1 MIFNKT
7 ISFINYNFVLLN
19 NKNYFIKKRTK
30 MLKNLGI
37 STKLYLSF
45 SFIIIIMLLVAFFSI
60 AKVNFLDNALK
71 ITTDRNALISR
82 QAINYR
88 GSVHDRSILVRDVLL
103 INNDRA
109 DLEQTLAK
117 IRKLEEDYDRA
128 DKVLID
134 ILNRVGDANEKA
146 MYEDIS
152 KTNAITKKLYEEI
165 INQVITKG
173 NKTAAT
179 ELLLDEA
186 RAKFILWLAQI
197 NKLIDYEEISNQKL
211 TNESLKE
218 TGSFEVTML
227 SIVGVALVFALLITY
242 FIVSYIKK
250 SVGGEPNE
258 VNRIITEVAN
268 GNLTQKINTDY
279 NKSILYVVGKMQEQ
293 LRNIVEQML
302 YTSKNLNEKVDLA
315 VEHFVET
322 EKSVIIQGQ
331 TSRESAQKIKEV
343 SQKTQNVSQ
352 IALETE
358 QNSKDTTEICKNN
371 KKSAEDTASQMEF
384 IADNS
389 SKISQQINL
398 LDEHAKNIGTSTELI
413 SEITEQTNL
422 LALNAAIE
430 AARAGEVGRG
440 FAVVADEIRKLAEKT
455 GSATEQIAMINKK
468 IQEETL
474 ATVGAIEE
482 SIPLISQGKALSE
495 DVRDSVEIIF
505 NQANDSL
512 IKAQEVNKE
521 VAEQVN
527 LMNEIEEKINFVAS
541 ISEQTQ
547 KAVGENRDSMMELK
561 KLSDNLQRKIEIFKL

>member
-1 MIFNKT
+1 
-7 ISFINYNFVLLN
+7 
-19 NKNYFIKKRTK
+19 

-37 STKLYLSF
+37 SAKLYLSF

-60 AKVNFLDNALK
+60 AKVNFLDNALR

-117 IRKLEEDYDRA
+117 IRKLEGDYDRA

-165 INQVITKG
+165 INQVITKD

-197 NKLIDYEEISNQKL
+197 NKLIDYEETSNQKL

-218 TGSFEVTML
+218 TGSFGVIML
-227 SIVGVALVFALLITY
+227 SIVGVALMFALLIAY

-279 NKSILYVVGKMQEQ
+279 NKSILYAVGKMQEQ
-293 LRNIVEQML
+293 LRNIVEHML

-315 VEHFVET
+315 VERFVET

-358 QNSKDTTEICKNN
+358 QNSKDTTKICENN

-561 KLSDNLQRKIEIFKL
+561 KLSDNLQREIEIFKL

>member
-1 MIFNKT
+1 
-7 ISFINYNFVLLN
+7 
-19 NKNYFIKKRTK
+19 

-37 STKLYLSF
+37 SAKLYLSF

-60 AKVNFLDNALK
+60 AKVNFLDNALR

-88 GSVHDRSILVRDVLL
+88 GSAHDRSILVRDVLL

-109 DLEQTLAK
+109 DLEQTLVK

-152 KTNAITKKLYEEI
+152 KTNATTKKLYEEI

-173 NKTAAT
+173 NKTVAT

-197 NKLIDYEEISNQKL
+197 NKLIDYEETSSQKL

-218 TGSFEVTML
+218 TGSFGVTML
-227 SIVGVALVFALLITY
+227 SIVGVALVFALLIAY

-279 NKSILYVVGKMQEQ
+279 NKSILYAVGKMQEQ
-293 LRNIVEQML
+293 LRNIVEHML

-315 VEHFVET
+315 VERFVET

-358 QNSKDTTEICKNN
+358 QNSKDTTEICENN

-561 KLSDNLQRKIEIFKL
+561 KLSDNLQREIEIFKL

>member
-1 MIFNKT
+1 
-7 ISFINYNFVLLN
+7 
-19 NKNYFIKKRTK
+19 

-37 STKLYLSF
+37 SAKLYLSF
-45 SFIIIIMLLVAFFSI
+45 SFVIIIMLLVAFFSI
-60 AKVNFLDNALK
+60 AKVNFLDNALR

-152 KTNAITKKLYEEI
+152 KTNAITKKLCEEI
-165 INQVITKG
+165 INQVITKD

-197 NKLIDYEEISNQKL
+197 NKLIDYEETSNQKL

-218 TGSFEVTML
+218 TGFFGVTML
-227 SIVGVALVFALLITY
+227 SIVGVALVFALVIAY

-279 NKSILYVVGKMQEQ
+279 NKSILYAVGKMQEQ
-293 LRNIVEQML
+293 LRNIVEHML

-315 VEHFVET
+315 VERFVET

-358 QNSKDTTEICKNN
+358 QNSKDTTKICENN

-561 KLSDNLQRKIEIFKL
+561 KLSDNLQREIEIFKL

>member
-1 MIFNKT
+1 
-7 ISFINYNFVLLN
+7 
-19 NKNYFIKKRTK
+19 

-37 STKLYLSF
+37 SAKLYLSF
-45 SFIIIIMLLVAFFSI
+45 SFIIVIMLLVAFFSM
-60 AKVNFLDNALK
+60 AKVNFLDDALRM
-71 ITTDRNALISR
+71 TTDRNALISR

-109 DLEQTLAK
+109 DLEQTLAE

-146 MYEDIS
+146 MYEDIA

-197 NKLIDYEEISNQKL
+197 NKLIDYEEASSQKL
-211 TNESLKE
+211 TGESLKAI
-218 TGSFEVTML
+218 GSFGITML
-227 SIVGVALVFALLITY
+227 SVVGAALVFALLIAY

-258 VNRIITEVAN
+258 VNRVIKEVAN
-268 GNLTQKINTDY
+268 GNLTQKIDTNY
-279 NKSILYVVGKMQEQ
+279 NESILYAVGKMQEQ

-302 YTSKNLNEKVDLA
+302 HTSKNLNEKVDLA
-315 VEHFVET
+315 VERFVET
-322 EKSVIIQGQ
+322 EKSVIIQGK

-358 QNSKDTTEICKNN
+358 QNSKDTTEICENN

-495 DVRDSVEIIF
+495 GVRDSVEIIF

-547 KAVGENRDSMMELK
+547 KAVGENRNSMMELK
-561 KLSDNLQRKIEIFKL
+561 DLSDNLQREIQIFKL

>member
-1 MIFNKT
+1 
-7 ISFINYNFVLLN
+7 
-19 NKNYFIKKRTK
+19 

-37 STKLYLSF
+37 SAKLYLSF
-45 SFIIIIMLLVAFFSI
+45 SFIIVIMLLVAFFSM
-60 AKVNFLDNALK
+60 AKVNFLDDALRM
-71 ITTDRNALISR
+71 TTDRNALISR

-109 DLEQTLAK
+109 DLEQTLAE

-146 MYEDIS
+146 MYEDIA

-197 NKLIDYEEISNQKL
+197 NKLIDYEEASSQKL
-211 TNESLKE
+211 TGESLKA
-218 TGSFEVTML
+218 TGSFGITML
-227 SIVGVALVFALLITY
+227 SVVGAALVFALLIAY

-258 VNRIITEVAN
+258 VNRVIKEVAN
-268 GNLTQKINTDY
+268 GNLTQKIETNY
-279 NKSILYVVGKMQEQ
+279 NESILYAVGKMQEQ

-302 YTSKNLNEKVDLA
+302 HTSKNLNEKVDLA
-315 VEHFVET
+315 VERFVET
-322 EKSVIIQGQ
+322 EKSVIIQGK
-331 TSRESAQKIKEV
+331 TSRESAQKIKEI

-358 QNSKDTTEICKNN
+358 QNSKDTTEICENN

-495 DVRDSVEIIF
+495 GVRDSVEIIF

-547 KAVGENRDSMMELK
+547 KAVGENRNSMMELK
-561 KLSDNLQRKIEIFKL
+561 DLSDNLQREIQIFKL

>member
-1 MIFNKT
+1 
-7 ISFINYNFVLLN
+7 
-19 NKNYFIKKRTK
+19 
-30 MLKNLGI
+30 MLKNLGL
-37 STKLYLSF
+37 SAKLYLSF
-45 SFIIIIMLLVAFFSI
+45 SFIIVIMLLVAFFSM
-60 AKVNFLDNALK
+60 AKVNFLDDALRM
-71 ITTDRNALISR
+71 TTDRNALISR

-109 DLEQTLAK
+109 DLEQTLAE

-146 MYEDIS
+146 MYEDIA

-173 NKTAAT
+173 NKTVAT

-197 NKLIDYEEISNQKL
+197 NKLIDYEEASSQKL
-211 TNESLKE
+211 TGESLKA
-218 TGSFEVTML
+218 TGSFGITML
-227 SIVGVALVFALLITY
+227 SVVGAALVFALLIAY

-258 VNRIITEVAN
+258 VNRVIKEVAN
-268 GNLTQKINTDY
+268 GNLTQKIDTNY
-279 NKSILYVVGKMQEQ
+279 NESILYAVGKMQEQ

-302 YTSKNLNEKVDLA
+302 HTSKNLNEKVDLA
-315 VEHFVET
+315 VERFVET
-322 EKSVIIQGQ
+322 EKSVIIQGK

-358 QNSKDTTEICKNN
+358 QNSKDTTEICENN

-495 DVRDSVEIIF
+495 GVRDSVEAIF

-521 VAEQVN
+521 VAEQVS

-547 KAVGENRDSMMELK
+547 KAVGENRNSMMELK
-561 KLSDNLQRKIEIFKL
+561 NLSDNFQKEIQIFKL

>member
-1 MIFNKT
+1 
-7 ISFINYNFVLLN
+7 
-19 NKNYFIKKRTK
+19 

-37 STKLYLSF
+37 SAKLYLSF
-45 SFIIIIMLLVAFFSI
+45 SFIIVIMLLVAFFSM
-60 AKVNFLDNALK
+60 AKVNFLDDALRM
-71 ITTDRNALISR
+71 TTDRNALISR

-109 DLEQTLAK
+109 DLEQTLAE

-146 MYEDIS
+146 MYEDIA

-179 ELLLDEA
+179 ELLLDET

-197 NKLIDYEEISNQKL
+197 NKLIDYEEASSQKL
-211 TNESLKE
+211 TGESLKA
-218 TGSFEVTML
+218 TGSFGITML
-227 SIVGVALVFALLITY
+227 SVVGAALVFALLIAY

-258 VNRIITEVAN
+258 VNRVIKEVAN
-268 GNLTQKINTDY
+268 GNLTQKIDTNY
-279 NKSILYVVGKMQEQ
+279 NESILYAVGKMQEQ

-302 YTSKNLNEKVDLA
+302 HTSKNLNEKVDLA
-315 VEHFVET
+315 VERFVET
-322 EKSVIIQGQ
+322 EKSVIIQGK

-358 QNSKDTTEICKNN
+358 QNSKDTTEICENN

-495 DVRDSVEIIF
+495 GVRDSVEIIF

-547 KAVGENRDSMMELK
+547 KAVGENRNSMMELK
-561 KLSDNLQRKIEIFKL
+561 DLSDNLQREIQIFKL

>member
-1 MIFNKT
+1 
-7 ISFINYNFVLLN
+7 
-19 NKNYFIKKRTK
+19 

-37 STKLYLSF
+37 SAKLYLSF
-45 SFIIIIMLLVAFFSI
+45 SFIIVIMLLVAFFSM
-60 AKVNFLDNALK
+60 AKVNFLDDALRM
-71 ITTDRNALISR
+71 TTDRNALISR

-88 GSVHDRSILVRDVLL
+88 GSLHDRSILVRDVLL

-109 DLEQTLAK
+109 DLEQTLAE

-146 MYEDIS
+146 MYEDIA

-197 NKLIDYEEISNQKL
+197 NKLIDYEEASSQKL
-211 TNESLKE
+211 TGESLKA
-218 TGSFEVTML
+218 TGSFGITML
-227 SIVGVALVFALLITY
+227 SVVGAALVFALLIAY

-258 VNRIITEVAN
+258 VNRVIKEVAN
-268 GNLTQKINTDY
+268 GNLTQKIDTNY
-279 NKSILYVVGKMQEQ
+279 NESILYAVGKMQEQ

-302 YTSKNLNEKVDLA
+302 HTSKNLNEKVDLA
-315 VEHFVET
+315 VERFVET
-322 EKSVIIQGQ
+322 EKSVIIQGK

-358 QNSKDTTEICKNN
+358 QNSKDTTEICENN

-495 DVRDSVEIIF
+495 GVRDSVEIIF

-547 KAVGENRDSMMELK
+547 KAVGENRNSMMELK
-561 KLSDNLQRKIEIFKL
+561 DLSDNLQREIQIFKL

>member
-1 MIFNKT
+1 A
-7 ISFINYNFVLLN
+7 
-19 NKNYFIKKRTK
+19 
-30 MLKNLGI
+30 
-37 STKLYLSF
+37 KLYLSF
-45 SFIIIIMLLVAFFSI
+45 SFIIVIMLLVAFFSM
-60 AKVNFLDNALK
+60 AKVNFLDDALRM
-71 ITTDRNALISR
+71 TTDRNALISR

-109 DLEQTLAK
+109 DLEQTLAE

-146 MYEDIS
+146 MYEDIA
-152 KTNAITKKLYEEI
+152 KTDAITKKLYEEI

-197 NKLIDYEEISNQKL
+197 NKLIDYEEASSQKL
-211 TNESLKE
+211 TGESLKA
-218 TGSFEVTML
+218 TGSFGITML
-227 SIVGVALVFALLITY
+227 SVVGAALVFALFIAY

-258 VNRIITEVAN
+258 VNRVIKEVAN
-268 GNLTQKINTDY
+268 GNLTQKIDTNY
-279 NKSILYVVGKMQEQ
+279 NESILYAVGKMQEQ

-302 YTSKNLNEKVDLA
+302 HTSKNLNEKVDLA
-315 VEHFVET
+315 VERFVET
-322 EKSVIIQGQ
+322 EKSVIIQGK

-358 QNSKDTTEICKNN
+358 QNSKDTTEICENN

-495 DVRDSVEIIF
+495 GVRDSVEIIF

-547 KAVGENRDSMMELK
+547 KAVGENRNSMMELK
-561 KLSDNLQRKIEIFKL
+561 DLSDNLQREIQIFKL

>member
-1 MIFNKT
+1 
-7 ISFINYNFVLLN
+7 
-19 NKNYFIKKRTK
+19 

-37 STKLYLSF
+37 SAKLYLSF
-45 SFIIIIMLLVAFFSI
+45 SFIIVIMLLVAFFSM
-60 AKVNFLDNALK
+60 AKVNFLDDALRM
-71 ITTDRNALISR
+71 TTDRNALISR

-109 DLEQTLAK
+109 DLEQTLAE

-146 MYEDIS
+146 MYEDIA

-165 INQVITKG
+165 INQVITKD

-197 NKLIDYEEISNQKL
+197 NKLIDYEEASSQKL
-211 TNESLKE
+211 TGESLKA
-218 TGSFEVTML
+218 TGSFGITML
-227 SIVGVALVFALLITY
+227 SVVGAALVFALLIAY

-258 VNRIITEVAN
+258 VNRVIKEVAN
-268 GNLTQKINTDY
+268 GNLTQKIDTNY
-279 NKSILYVVGKMQEQ
+279 NESILYAVGKMQEQ

-302 YTSKNLNEKVDLA
+302 HTSKNLNEKVDLA
-315 VEHFVET
+315 VERFVET
-322 EKSVIIQGQ
+322 EKSVIIQGK

-358 QNSKDTTEICKNN
+358 QNSKDTTEICENN

-495 DVRDSVEIIF
+495 GVRDSVEIIF

-547 KAVGENRDSMMELK
+547 KAVGENRNSMMELK
-561 KLSDNLQRKIEIFKL
+561 DLSDNLQREIQIFKL

>member
-1 MIFNKT
+1 
-7 ISFINYNFVLLN
+7 
-19 NKNYFIKKRTK
+19 

-37 STKLYLSF
+37 SAKLYLSF
-45 SFIIIIMLLVAFFSI
+45 SFIIVIMLLVAFFSM
-60 AKVNFLDNALK
+60 AKVNFLDDALRM
-71 ITTDRNALISR
+71 TTDRNALISR

-109 DLEQTLAK
+109 DLEQTLAE

-146 MYEDIS
+146 MYEDIA

-173 NKTAAT
+173 NKTVAT

-197 NKLIDYEEISNQKL
+197 NKLIDYEEALSQKL
-211 TNESLKE
+211 TGESLKA
-218 TGSFEVTML
+218 TGSFGITML
-227 SIVGVALVFALLITY
+227 SVVGAALVFALFIAY

-258 VNRIITEVAN
+258 VNRVIKEVAN
-268 GNLTQKINTDY
+268 GNLTQKIDTNY
-279 NKSILYVVGKMQEQ
+279 NESILYAVGKMQEQ

-302 YTSKNLNEKVDLA
+302 HTSKNLNEKVDLA
-315 VEHFVET
+315 VERFVET
-322 EKSVIIQGQ
+322 EKSVIIQGK
-331 TSRESAQKIKEV
+331 TSRESAQKIKEI

-358 QNSKDTTEICKNN
+358 QNSKDTTEICENN

-495 DVRDSVEIIF
+495 GVRDSVEIIF

-547 KAVGENRDSMMELK
+547 KAVGENRNSMMELK
-561 KLSDNLQRKIEIFKL
+561 NLSDNLQKEIQIFKL

>member
-1 MIFNKT
+1 
-7 ISFINYNFVLLN
+7 
-19 NKNYFIKKRTK
+19 

-37 STKLYLSF
+37 SAKLYLSF

-60 AKVNFLDNALK
+60 AKVNFLDNALR

-103 INNDRA
+103 INNDRT

-152 KTNAITKKLYEEI
+152 KTNATTKKLYEEI

-173 NKTAAT
+173 NKTVAT

-197 NKLIDYEEISNQKL
+197 NKLIDYEETSSQKL

-218 TGSFEVTML
+218 TGSFGVTML

-279 NKSILYVVGKMQEQ
+279 SKSILYVVGKMQEQ

-331 TSRESAQKIKEV
+331 TSRESAQKIKKI

-358 QNSKDTTEICKNN
+358 QNSKDTTKICENN

-495 DVRDSVEIIF
+495 GVRDSVEIIF

>member
-1 MIFNKT
+1 
-7 ISFINYNFVLLN
+7 
-19 NKNYFIKKRTK
+19 
-30 MLKNLGI
+30 
-37 STKLYLSF
+37 
-45 SFIIIIMLLVAFFSI
+45 
-60 AKVNFLDNALK
+60 
-71 ITTDRNALISR
+71 
-82 QAINYR
+82 
-88 GSVHDRSILVRDVLL
+88 
-103 INNDRA
+103 
-109 DLEQTLAK
+109 
-117 IRKLEEDYDRA
+117 
-128 DKVLID
+128 
-134 ILNRVGDANEKA
+134 
-146 MYEDIS
+146 
-152 KTNAITKKLYEEI
+152 
-165 INQVITKG
+165 
-173 NKTAAT
+173 
-179 ELLLDEA
+179 
-186 RAKFILWLAQI
+186 
-197 NKLIDYEEISNQKL
+197 
-211 TNESLKE
+211 
-218 TGSFEVTML
+218 ML
-227 SIVGVALVFALLITY
+227 SIVGVALVFALLIAY

-279 NKSILYVVGKMQEQ
+279 SKSILYVVGKMQEQ

-331 TSRESAQKIKEV
+331 TSRESAQKIKKI

-358 QNSKDTTEICKNN
+358 QNSKDTTKICENN

-495 DVRDSVEIIF
+495 GVRDSVEIIF

>member
-1 MIFNKT
+1 
-7 ISFINYNFVLLN
+7 
-19 NKNYFIKKRTK
+19 

-37 STKLYLSF
+37 SAKLYLSF
-45 SFIIIIMLLVAFFSI
+45 SFIIVIMLLVAFFSM
-60 AKVNFLDNALK
+60 AKVNFLDDALRM
-71 ITTDRNALISR
+71 TTDRNALISR

-109 DLEQTLAK
+109 DLEQTLAE

-146 MYEDIS
+146 MYEDIA

-197 NKLIDYEEISNQKL
+197 NKLIDYEEASSQKL
-211 TNESLKE
+211 TGESLKA
-218 TGSFEVTML
+218 TGSFGITML
-227 SIVGVALVFALLITY
+227 SVVGAALVFALFIAY

-258 VNRIITEVAN
+258 VNRVIKEVAN
-268 GNLTQKINTDY
+268 GNLTQKIDTNY
-279 NKSILYVVGKMQEQ
+279 NESILYAVGKMQEQ

-302 YTSKNLNEKVDLA
+302 HTSKNLNEKVDLA
-315 VEHFVET
+315 VERFVET
-322 EKSVIIQGQ
+322 EKSVIIQGK
-331 TSRESAQKIKEV
+331 TSRESAQKIKEI

-358 QNSKDTTEICKNN
+358 QNSKDTTEICENN

-495 DVRDSVEIIF
+495 GVRDSVEIIF

-547 KAVGENRDSMMELK
+547 KAVGENRNSMMELK
-561 KLSDNLQRKIEIFKL
+561 DLSDNLQREIQIFKL

>member
-1 MIFNKT
+1 
-7 ISFINYNFVLLN
+7 
-19 NKNYFIKKRTK
+19 

-37 STKLYLSF
+37 SAKLYLSF

-60 AKVNFLDNALK
+60 AKVNFLDNALR

-165 INQVITKG
+165 INQVITKD

-197 NKLIDYEEISNQKL
+197 NKLIDYEETSSQKL

-218 TGSFEVTML
+218 TGSFGVTML
-227 SIVGVALVFALLITY
+227 SIVGVALVFALLIAY

-279 NKSILYVVGKMQEQ
+279 NKSILYAVGKMQEQ
-293 LRNIVEQML
+293 LRNIVEHML

-315 VEHFVET
+315 VERFVET

-358 QNSKDTTEICKNN
+358 QNSKDTTKICENN

-561 KLSDNLQRKIEIFKL
+561 KLSDNLQREIEIFKL

>member
-1 MIFNKT
+1 
-7 ISFINYNFVLLN
+7 
-19 NKNYFIKKRTK
+19 

-37 STKLYLSF
+37 SAKLYLSF
-45 SFIIIIMLLVAFFSI
+45 SFIIVIMLLVAFFSM
-60 AKVNFLDNALK
+60 AKVNFLDDALRM
-71 ITTDRNALISR
+71 TTDRNALISR

-109 DLEQTLAK
+109 DLEQTLAE

-146 MYEDIS
+146 MYEDIA
-152 KTNAITKKLYEEI
+152 KTNAITKKLYKEI

-197 NKLIDYEEISNQKL
+197 NKLIDYEEASSQKL
-211 TNESLKE
+211 TGESLKA
-218 TGSFEVTML
+218 TGSFGITML
-227 SIVGVALVFALLITY
+227 SVVGAALVFALLIAY

-258 VNRIITEVAN
+258 VNRVIKEVAN
-268 GNLTQKINTDY
+268 GNLTQKIDTNY
-279 NKSILYVVGKMQEQ
+279 NESILYAVGKMQEQ

-302 YTSKNLNEKVDLA
+302 HTSKNLNEKVDLA
-315 VEHFVET
+315 VERFVET
-322 EKSVIIQGQ
+322 EKSVIIQGK

-358 QNSKDTTEICKNN
+358 QNSKDTTEICENN

-495 DVRDSVEIIF
+495 GVRDSVEIIF

-512 IKAQEVNKE
+512 IKAQGVNKE

-547 KAVGENRDSMMELK
+547 KAVGENRNSMMELK
-561 KLSDNLQRKIEIFKL
+561 DLSDNLQREIQIFKL

>member
-1 MIFNKT
+1 
-7 ISFINYNFVLLN
+7 
-19 NKNYFIKKRTK
+19 

-37 STKLYLSF
+37 SAKLYLSF

-60 AKVNFLDNALK
+60 AKVNFLDNALR

-103 INNDRA
+103 INNDRT

-152 KTNAITKKLYEEI
+152 KTNATTKKLYEEI

-173 NKTAAT
+173 NKTVAT

-197 NKLIDYEEISNQKL
+197 NKLIDYEETSSQKL

-218 TGSFEVTML
+218 TGSFGVTML
-227 SIVGVALVFALLITY
+227 SIVGVALVFALLIAY

-279 NKSILYVVGKMQEQ
+279 SKSILYVVGKMQEQ
-293 LRNIVEQML
+293 LRNIIEQML

-331 TSRESAQKIKEV
+331 TSRESAQKIKKI

-358 QNSKDTTEICKNN
+358 QNSKDTTKICENN

-495 DVRDSVEIIF
+495 GVRDSVEIIF

-561 KLSDNLQRKIEIFKL
+561 KLSDNLQREIEIFKL

>member
-1 MIFNKT
+1 
-7 ISFINYNFVLLN
+7 
-19 NKNYFIKKRTK
+19 

-37 STKLYLSF
+37 SAKLYLSF
-45 SFIIIIMLLVAFFSI
+45 SFIIVIMLLVAFFSM
-60 AKVNFLDNALK
+60 AKVNFLDDALRM
-71 ITTDRNALISR
+71 TTDRNALISR

-109 DLEQTLAK
+109 DLEQTLAE

-146 MYEDIS
+146 MYEDIA

-173 NKTAAT
+173 NKTVAT

-197 NKLIDYEEISNQKL
+197 NKLIDYEEASSQKL
-211 TNESLKE
+211 TGESLKA
-218 TGSFEVTML
+218 TGSFGITML
-227 SIVGVALVFALLITY
+227 SVVGAALVFALLIAY

-258 VNRIITEVAN
+258 VNRVIKEVAN
-268 GNLTQKINTDY
+268 GNLTQKIDTNY
-279 NKSILYVVGKMQEQ
+279 NESILYAVGKMQEQ

-302 YTSKNLNEKVDLA
+302 HTSKNLNEKVDLA
-315 VEHFVET
+315 VERFVET
-322 EKSVIIQGQ
+322 EKSVIIQGK

-358 QNSKDTTEICKNN
+358 QNSKDTTEICENN

-495 DVRDSVEIIF
+495 GVRDSVEIIF

-547 KAVGENRDSMMELK
+547 KAVGENRNSMMELK
-561 KLSDNLQRKIEIFKL
+561 DLSDNLQREIQIFKL

>member
-1 MIFNKT
+1 
-7 ISFINYNFVLLN
+7 
-19 NKNYFIKKRTK
+19 
-30 MLKNLGI
+30 MLRNLGI
-37 STKLYLSF
+37 SVKLYLGF
-45 SFIIIIMLLVAFFSI
+45 AFIIVIMLLTAFFSM
-60 AKVNFLDNALK
+60 AKVSFLDDALRM
-71 ITTDRNALISR
+71 TTDRNALISR

-109 DLEQTLAK
+109 DLEQTLAE

-146 MYEDIS
+146 MYEDIA

-173 NKTAAT
+173 NKTVAT

-197 NKLIDYEEISNQKL
+197 NKLIDYEEASSQKL
-211 TNESLKE
+211 TGESLKA
-218 TGSFEVTML
+218 TGSFGITML
-227 SIVGVALVFALLITY
+227 SVVGAALVFALFIAY

-258 VNRIITEVAN
+258 VNRVIKEVAN
-268 GNLTQKINTDY
+268 GNLTQKIDTNY
-279 NKSILYVVGKMQEQ
+279 NESILYAVGKMQEQ

-302 YTSKNLNEKVDLA
+302 HTSKNLNEKVDLA
-315 VEHFVET
+315 VERFVET
-322 EKSVIIQGQ
+322 EKSVIIQGK
-331 TSRESAQKIKEV
+331 TSRESAQKIKEI

-358 QNSKDTTEICKNN
+358 QNSKDTTEICENN

-495 DVRDSVEIIF
+495 GVRDSVEIIF

-521 VAEQVN
+521 VAEQVS

-547 KAVGENRDSMMELK
+547 KAVGENRNSMMELK
-561 KLSDNLQRKIEIFKL
+561 NLSDNLQKEIQIFKL

>member
-1 MIFNKT
+1 
-7 ISFINYNFVLLN
+7 
-19 NKNYFIKKRTK
+19 

-37 STKLYLSF
+37 SAKLYLSF
-45 SFIIIIMLLVAFFSI
+45 SFIIVIMLLVSFFSM
-60 AKVNFLDNALK
+60 AKVDFLDDALRM
-71 ITTDRNALISR
+71 TTDRNALISR

-103 INNDRA
+103 IDNDKA
-109 DLEQTLAK
+109 DLEQTLAE

-134 ILNRVGDANEKA
+134 ILNRVGDSNEKL
-146 MYEDIS
+146 MYEDIA
-152 KTNAITKKLYEEI
+152 KTNAITKKLYEDI

-173 NKTAAT
+173 DKTAAT

-197 NKLIDYEEISNQKL
+197 NKLIDYEEASSQKL
-211 TNESLKE
+211 TGESLKA
-218 TGSFEVTML
+218 TGSFGITML
-227 SIVGVALVFALLITY
+227 SIVGAALVFALLIAY

-258 VNRIITEVAN
+258 VNRVIKEVAN

-279 NKSILYVVGKMQEQ
+279 NESILYAVGKMQEQ

-302 YTSKNLNEKVDLA
+302 HTSKNLNEKVDLA
-315 VEHFVET
+315 VERFVET
-322 EKSVIIQGQ
+322 EKSVIIQGK
-331 TSRESAQKIKEV
+331 TSRESAQKIKEI

-358 QNSKDTTEICKNN
+358 QNSKDTTEICENN

-495 DVRDSVEIIF
+495 GVRDSVEIIF

-527 LMNEIEEKINFVAS
+527 LMNEIEEKINFVAN

-547 KAVGENRDSMMELK
+547 KAVGENRNSMMELK
-561 KLSDNLQRKIEIFKL
+561 DLSDNLQKEIQIFKL

>member
-1 MIFNKT
+1 
-7 ISFINYNFVLLN
+7 
-19 NKNYFIKKRTK
+19 

-37 STKLYLSF
+37 SAKLYLSF
-45 SFIIIIMLLVAFFSI
+45 SFIIVIMLLVAFFSM
-60 AKVNFLDNALK
+60 AKVNFLDDALRM
-71 ITTDRNALISR
+71 TTDRNALISR

-109 DLEQTLAK
+109 DLEQTLAE

-146 MYEDIS
+146 MYEDIA

-197 NKLIDYEEISNQKL
+197 NKLIDYEEASSQKL
-211 TNESLKE
+211 TGESLKA
-218 TGSFEVTML
+218 TGSFGITML
-227 SIVGVALVFALLITY
+227 SVVGAALVFALLIAY

-258 VNRIITEVAN
+258 VNRVIKEVAN
-268 GNLTQKINTDY
+268 GNLTQKIDTNY
-279 NKSILYVVGKMQEQ
+279 NESILYAVGKMQEQ

-302 YTSKNLNEKVDLA
+302 HTSKNLNEKVDLA
-315 VEHFVET
+315 VERFVET
-322 EKSVIIQGQ
+322 EKSVIIQGK
-331 TSRESAQKIKEV
+331 TSRESAQKIKEI

-358 QNSKDTTEICKNN
+358 QNSKDTTEICENN

-547 KAVGENRDSMMELK
+547 KAVGENRNSMMELK
-561 KLSDNLQRKIEIFKL
+561 DLSDNLQREIQIFKL

>member
-1 MIFNKT
+1 
-7 ISFINYNFVLLN
+7 
-19 NKNYFIKKRTK
+19 

-37 STKLYLSF
+37 SAKLYLSF
-45 SFIIIIMLLVAFFSI
+45 SFIIVIMLLVAFFSM
-60 AKVNFLDNALK
+60 AKVNFLDDALRM
-71 ITTDRNALISR
+71 TTDRNALISR

-109 DLEQTLAK
+109 DLEQTLAE

-146 MYEDIS
+146 MYEDIA
-152 KTNAITKKLYEEI
+152 KTNAITKKLYKEI

-197 NKLIDYEEISNQKL
+197 NKLIDYEEASSQKL
-211 TNESLKE
+211 TGESLKA
-218 TGSFEVTML
+218 TGSFGITML
-227 SIVGVALVFALLITY
+227 SVVGAALVFALLIAY

-258 VNRIITEVAN
+258 VNRVIKEVAN
-268 GNLTQKINTDY
+268 GNLTQKIDTNY
-279 NKSILYVVGKMQEQ
+279 NESILYAVGKMQEQ

-302 YTSKNLNEKVDLA
+302 HTSKNLNEKVDLA
-315 VEHFVET
+315 VERFVET
-322 EKSVIIQGQ
+322 EKSVIIQGK

-358 QNSKDTTEICKNN
+358 QNSKDTTEICENN

-495 DVRDSVEIIF
+495 GVRDSVEIIF

-547 KAVGENRDSMMELK
+547 KAVGENRNSMMELK
-561 KLSDNLQRKIEIFKL
+561 DLSDNLQREIQIFKL

>member
-1 MIFNKT
+1 
-7 ISFINYNFVLLN
+7 
-19 NKNYFIKKRTK
+19 
-30 MLKNLGI
+30 GI
-37 STKLYLSF
+37 SAKLYLSF
-45 SFIIIIMLLVAFFSI
+45 SFIIVIMLLVAFFSM
-60 AKVNFLDNALK
+60 AKVNFLDDALRM
-71 ITTDRNALISR
+71 TTDRNALISR

-109 DLEQTLAK
+109 DLEQTLAE

-146 MYEDIS
+146 MYEDIA

-197 NKLIDYEEISNQKL
+197 NKLIDYEEASSQKL
-211 TNESLKE
+211 TGESLKA
-218 TGSFEVTML
+218 TGSFGITML
-227 SIVGVALVFALLITY
+227 SVVGAALVFALLIAY

-258 VNRIITEVAN
+258 VNRVIKEVAN
-268 GNLTQKINTDY
+268 GNLTQKIDTNY
-279 NKSILYVVGKMQEQ
+279 NESILYAVGKMQEQ

-302 YTSKNLNEKVDLA
+302 HTSKNLNEKVDLA
-315 VEHFVET
+315 VERFVET
-322 EKSVIIQGQ
+322 EKSVIIQGK

-358 QNSKDTTEICKNN
+358 QNSKDTTEICENN

-495 DVRDSVEIIF
+495 GVRDSVEIIF

-547 KAVGENRDSMMELK
+547 KAVGENRNSMMELK
-561 KLSDNLQRKIEIFKL
+561 DLSDNLQREIQIFKL

>member
-1 MIFNKT
+1 
-7 ISFINYNFVLLN
+7 
-19 NKNYFIKKRTK
+19 

-37 STKLYLSF
+37 SAKLYLSF
-45 SFIIIIMLLVAFFSI
+45 SFIIVIMLLVAFFSMV
-60 AKVNFLDNALK
+60 KVNFLDDALRM
-71 ITTDRNALISR
+71 TTDRNALISR

-109 DLEQTLAK
+109 DLEQTLAE

-146 MYEDIS
+146 MYEDIA

-197 NKLIDYEEISNQKL
+197 NKLIDYEEASSQKL
-211 TNESLKE
+211 TGESLKA
-218 TGSFEVTML
+218 TGSFGITML
-227 SIVGVALVFALLITY
+227 SVVGAALVFALLIAY

-258 VNRIITEVAN
+258 VNRVIKEVAN
-268 GNLTQKINTDY
+268 GNLTQKIDTNY
-279 NKSILYVVGKMQEQ
+279 NESILYAVGKMQEQ

-302 YTSKNLNEKVDLA
+302 HTSKNLNEKVDLA
-315 VEHFVET
+315 VERFVET
-322 EKSVIIQGQ
+322 EKSVIIQGK

-358 QNSKDTTEICKNN
+358 QNSKDTTEICENN

-495 DVRDSVEIIF
+495 GVRDSVEIIF

-547 KAVGENRDSMMELK
+547 KAVGENRNSMMELK
-561 KLSDNLQRKIEIFKL
+561 DLSDNLQREIQIFKL

>member
-1 MIFNKT
+1 
-7 ISFINYNFVLLN
+7 
-19 NKNYFIKKRTK
+19 
-30 MLKNLGI
+30 MLRNLGI
-37 STKLYLSF
+37 SVKLYLGF
-45 SFIIIIMLLVAFFSI
+45 AFIIVIMLLTAFFSM
-60 AKVNFLDNALK
+60 AKVGFLDDALRM
-71 ITTDRNALISR
+71 TTDRNALISR

-103 INNDRA
+103 INNDKA
-109 DLEQTLAK
+109 DLEQTLAE

-146 MYEDIS
+146 MYEDIA

-173 NKTAAT
+173 NKTVAT

-197 NKLIDYEEISNQKL
+197 NKLIDYEEASSQKL
-211 TNESLKE
+211 TGESLKA
-218 TGSFEVTML
+218 TGSFGITML
-227 SIVGVALVFALLITY
+227 SVVGAALVFALFIAY

-258 VNRIITEVAN
+258 VNRVIKEVAN
-268 GNLTQKINTDY
+268 GNLTQKIDTNY
-279 NKSILYVVGKMQEQ
+279 NESILYAVGKMQEQ

-302 YTSKNLNEKVDLA
+302 HTSKNLNEKVDLA
-315 VEHFVET
+315 VERFVET
-322 EKSVIIQGQ
+322 EKSVIIQGK
-331 TSRESAQKIKEV
+331 TSRESAQKIKEI

-358 QNSKDTTEICKNN
+358 QNSKDTTEICENN

-495 DVRDSVEIIF
+495 GVRDSVEIIF

-521 VAEQVN
+521 VAEQVS

-547 KAVGENRDSMMELK
+547 KAVGENRNSMMELK
-561 KLSDNLQRKIEIFKL
+561 NLSDNLQKEIQIFKL

>member
-1 MIFNKT
+1 
-7 ISFINYNFVLLN
+7 
-19 NKNYFIKKRTK
+19 
-30 MLKNLGI
+30 GI
-37 STKLYLSF
+37 SAKLYLSF
-45 SFIIIIMLLVAFFSI
+45 SFIIVIMLLVAFFSM
-60 AKVNFLDNALK
+60 AKVNFLDDALRM
-71 ITTDRNALISR
+71 TTDRNALISR

-109 DLEQTLAK
+109 DLEQTLAE

-146 MYEDIS
+146 MYEDIA

-197 NKLIDYEEISNQKL
+197 NKLIDYEEASSQKL
-211 TNESLKE
+211 TGESLKA
-218 TGSFEVTML
+218 TGSFGITML
-227 SIVGVALVFALLITY
+227 SVVGAALVFALFIAY

-258 VNRIITEVAN
+258 VNRVIKEVAN
-268 GNLTQKINTDY
+268 GNLTQKIDTNY
-279 NKSILYVVGKMQEQ
+279 NESILYAVGKMQEQ

-302 YTSKNLNEKVDLA
+302 HTSKNLNEKVDLA
-315 VEHFVET
+315 VERFVET
-322 EKSVIIQGQ
+322 EKSVIIQGK
-331 TSRESAQKIKEV
+331 TSRESAQKIKEI

-358 QNSKDTTEICKNN
+358 QNSKDTTEICENN

-495 DVRDSVEIIF
+495 GVRDSVEIIF

-547 KAVGENRDSMMELK
+547 KAVGENRNSMMELK
-561 KLSDNLQRKIEIFKL
+561 DLSDNLQREIQIFKL

>member
-1 MIFNKT
+1 M
-7 ISFINYNFVLLN
+7 
-19 NKNYFIKKRTK
+19 
-30 MLKNLGI
+30 
-37 STKLYLSF
+37 
-45 SFIIIIMLLVAFFSI
+45 
-60 AKVNFLDNALK
+60 
-71 ITTDRNALISR
+71 
-82 QAINYR
+82 
-88 GSVHDRSILVRDVLL
+88 
-103 INNDRA
+103 
-109 DLEQTLAK
+109 
-117 IRKLEEDYDRA
+117 
-128 DKVLID
+128 ID

-146 MYEDIS
+146 MYEDIA

-197 NKLIDYEEISNQKL
+197 NKLIDYEEASSQKL
-211 TNESLKE
+211 TGESLKA
-218 TGSFEVTML
+218 TGSFGITML
-227 SIVGVALVFALLITY
+227 SVVGAALVFALLIAY

-258 VNRIITEVAN
+258 VNRVIKEVAN
-268 GNLTQKINTDY
+268 GNLTQKIDTNY
-279 NKSILYVVGKMQEQ
+279 NESILYAVGKMQEQ

-302 YTSKNLNEKVDLA
+302 HTSKNLNEKVDLA
-315 VEHFVET
+315 VERFVET
-322 EKSVIIQGQ
+322 EKSVIIQGK

-358 QNSKDTTEICKNN
+358 QNSKDTTEICENN

-495 DVRDSVEIIF
+495 GVRDSVEIIF

-547 KAVGENRDSMMELK
+547 KAVGENRNSMMELK
-561 KLSDNLQRKIEIFKL
+561 DLSDNLQREIQIFKL

>member
-331 TSRESAQKIKEV
+331 TSRESAQKIKKV

>member
-1 MIFNKT
+1 
-7 ISFINYNFVLLN
+7 
-19 NKNYFIKKRTK
+19 

-37 STKLYLSF
+37 SAKLYLSF
-45 SFIIIIMLLVAFFSI
+45 SFIIVIMLLVAFFSM
-60 AKVNFLDNALK
+60 AKVNFLDDALRM
-71 ITTDRNALISR
+71 TTDRNALISR

-109 DLEQTLAK
+109 DLEQTLAE

-146 MYEDIS
+146 MYEDIA

-173 NKTAAT
+173 NKTIAT

-197 NKLIDYEEISNQKL
+197 NKLIDYEEASSQKL
-211 TNESLKE
+211 TGESLKA
-218 TGSFEVTML
+218 TGSFGITML
-227 SIVGVALVFALLITY
+227 SVVGAALVFALFIAY

-258 VNRIITEVAN
+258 VNRVIKEVAN
-268 GNLTQKINTDY
+268 GNLTQKIDTNY
-279 NKSILYVVGKMQEQ
+279 NESILYAVGKMQEQ

-302 YTSKNLNEKVDLA
+302 HTSKNLNEKVDLA
-315 VEHFVET
+315 VERFVET
-322 EKSVIIQGQ
+322 EKSVIIQGK
-331 TSRESAQKIKEV
+331 TSRESAQKIKEI

-358 QNSKDTTEICKNN
+358 QNSKDTTEICENN

-384 IADNS
+384 IAGNS

-495 DVRDSVEIIF
+495 GVRDSVEIIF

-547 KAVGENRDSMMELK
+547 KAVGENRNSMMELK
-561 KLSDNLQRKIEIFKL
+561 NLSDNLQKEIQIFKL

>member
-1 MIFNKT
+1 
-7 ISFINYNFVLLN
+7 
-19 NKNYFIKKRTK
+19 

-37 STKLYLSF
+37 SAKLYLSF
-45 SFIIIIMLLVAFFSI
+45 SFIIVIMLLVAFFSM
-60 AKVNFLDNALK
+60 AKVNFLDDALRM
-71 ITTDRNALISR
+71 TTDRNALISR

-103 INNDRA
+103 INNDKA
-109 DLEQTLAK
+109 DLEQTLAE

-146 MYEDIS
+146 MYEDIA

-173 NKTAAT
+173 NKTVAT

-197 NKLIDYEEISNQKL
+197 NKLIDYEEASSQKL
-211 TNESLKE
+211 TGESLKA
-218 TGSFEVTML
+218 TGSFGITML
-227 SIVGVALVFALLITY
+227 SVVGAALVFALLIAY

-258 VNRIITEVAN
+258 VNRVIKEVAN
-268 GNLTQKINTDY
+268 GNLTQKIDTNY
-279 NKSILYVVGKMQEQ
+279 NESILYAVGKMQEQ

-302 YTSKNLNEKVDLA
+302 HTSKNLNEKVDLA
-315 VEHFVET
+315 VERFVET
-322 EKSVIIQGQ
+322 EKSVIIQGK
-331 TSRESAQKIKEV
+331 TSRESAQKIKEI

-358 QNSKDTTEICKNN
+358 QNSKDTTEICENN

-495 DVRDSVEIIF
+495 GVRDSVEIIF

-547 KAVGENRDSMMELK
+547 KAVGENRNSMMELK
-561 KLSDNLQRKIEIFKL
+561 NLSDNLQKEIQIFKL

>member
-1 MIFNKT
+1 
-7 ISFINYNFVLLN
+7 
-19 NKNYFIKKRTK
+19 

-37 STKLYLSF
+37 SAKLYLSF
-45 SFIIIIMLLVAFFSI
+45 SFIIVIMLLVAFFSM
-60 AKVNFLDNALK
+60 AKVNFLDDALRM
-71 ITTDRNALISR
+71 TTDRNALISR

-109 DLEQTLAK
+109 DLEQTLAE

-146 MYEDIS
+146 MYEDIA

-197 NKLIDYEEISNQKL
+197 NKLIDYEEASSQKL
-211 TNESLKE
+211 TGESLKA
-218 TGSFEVTML
+218 TGSFGITML
-227 SIVGVALVFALLITY
+227 SVVGAALVFALLIAY

-258 VNRIITEVAN
+258 INRVIKEVAN
-268 GNLTQKINTDY
+268 GNLTQKIDTNY
-279 NKSILYVVGKMQEQ
+279 NESILYAVGKMQEQ

-302 YTSKNLNEKVDLA
+302 HTSKNLNEKVDLA
-315 VEHFVET
+315 VERFVET
-322 EKSVIIQGQ
+322 EKSVIIQGK

-358 QNSKDTTEICKNN
+358 QNSKDTTEICENN

-495 DVRDSVEIIF
+495 GVRDSVEIIF

-547 KAVGENRDSMMELK
+547 KAVGENRNSMMELK
-561 KLSDNLQRKIEIFKL
+561 DLSDNLQREIQIFKL

>member
-1 MIFNKT
+1 
-7 ISFINYNFVLLN
+7 
-19 NKNYFIKKRTK
+19 

-37 STKLYLSF
+37 SAKLYLSF
-45 SFIIIIMLLVAFFSI
+45 SFIIIIMSLVAFFSI
-60 AKVNFLDNALK
+60 AKVNFLDNALR

-152 KTNAITKKLYEEI
+152 KTNAITKKLCEEI
-165 INQVITKG
+165 INQVITKD

-197 NKLIDYEEISNQKL
+197 NKLIDYEETSNQKL

-218 TGSFEVTML
+218 TGSFGVTML
-227 SIVGVALVFALLITY
+227 SIVGVALVFALLIAY

-279 NKSILYVVGKMQEQ
+279 NKSILYAVGKMQEQ
-293 LRNIVEQML
+293 LRNIVEHML

-315 VEHFVET
+315 VERFVET

-358 QNSKDTTEICKNN
+358 QNSKDTTKICENN

-561 KLSDNLQRKIEIFKL
+561 KLSDNLQREIEIFKL

>member
-1 MIFNKT
+1 
-7 ISFINYNFVLLN
+7 
-19 NKNYFIKKRTK
+19 

-60 AKVNFLDNALK
+60 AKINFLDNALK

-197 NKLIDYEEISNQKL
+197 NKLIDYEEISSQKL

-279 NKSILYVVGKMQEQ
+279 NKSILYAVGKMQEQ
-293 LRNIVEQML
+293 LRNIVEHML

-315 VEHFVET
+315 VERFVET

-358 QNSKDTTEICKNN
+358 QNSKDTTKICENN

-561 KLSDNLQRKIEIFKL
+561 KLSDNLQREIEIFKL

>member
-1 MIFNKT
+1 
-7 ISFINYNFVLLN
+7 
-19 NKNYFIKKRTK
+19 

-37 STKLYLSF
+37 SAKLYLSF
-45 SFIIIIMLLVAFFSI
+45 SFIIVIMLLVAFFSM
-60 AKVNFLDNALK
+60 AKVNFLDDALRM
-71 ITTDRNALISR
+71 TTDRNALISR

-109 DLEQTLAK
+109 DLEQTLAE

-146 MYEDIS
+146 MYEDIA

-197 NKLIDYEEISNQKL
+197 NKLIDYEEASSQKL
-211 TNESLKE
+211 TGESLKA
-218 TGSFEVTML
+218 TGSFGITML
-227 SIVGVALVFALLITY
+227 SVVGAALVFALLIAY

-258 VNRIITEVAN
+258 VNRVIKEVAN
-268 GNLTQKINTDY
+268 GNLTQKIDTNY
-279 NKSILYVVGKMQEQ
+279 NESILYAVGKMQEQ

-302 YTSKNLNEKVDLA
+302 HTSKNLNEKVDLA
-315 VEHFVET
+315 VERFVET
-322 EKSVIIQGQ
+322 EKSVIIQGK

-358 QNSKDTTEICKNN
+358 QNSKDTTEICENN

-455 GSATEQIAMINKK
+455 GSATEQIAMMNKK

-495 DVRDSVEIIF
+495 GVRDSVEIIF

-547 KAVGENRDSMMELK
+547 KAVGENRNSMMELK
-561 KLSDNLQRKIEIFKL
+561 DLSDNLQREIQIFKL

>member
-1 MIFNKT
+1 
-7 ISFINYNFVLLN
+7 
-19 NKNYFIKKRTK
+19 

-37 STKLYLSF
+37 SAKLYLSF

-60 AKVNFLDNALK
+60 AKVNFLDNALR

-103 INNDRA
+103 INNDRT

-152 KTNAITKKLYEEI
+152 KTNATTKKLYEEI

-173 NKTAAT
+173 NKTVAT

-197 NKLIDYEEISNQKL
+197 NKLIDYEETSSQKL

-218 TGSFEVTML
+218 TGSFGVTML
-227 SIVGVALVFALLITY
+227 SIVGIALVFALLIAY

-279 NKSILYVVGKMQEQ
+279 SKSILYVVGKMQEQ

-331 TSRESAQKIKEV
+331 TSRESAQKIKKI

-358 QNSKDTTEICKNN
+358 QNSKDTTKICENN

-495 DVRDSVEIIF
+495 GVRDSVEIIF

>member
-1 MIFNKT
+1 
-7 ISFINYNFVLLN
+7 
-19 NKNYFIKKRTK
+19 

-37 STKLYLSF
+37 SAKLYLSF
-45 SFIIIIMLLVAFFSI
+45 SFIIVIMLLVAFFSM
-60 AKVNFLDNALK
+60 AKVNFLDDALRM
-71 ITTDRNALISR
+71 TTDRNALISR

-109 DLEQTLAK
+109 DLEQTLAE

-146 MYEDIS
+146 MYEDIA
-152 KTNAITKKLYEEI
+152 KTDAITKKLYEEI

-197 NKLIDYEEISNQKL
+197 NKLIDYEEASSQKL
-211 TNESLKE
+211 TGESLKA
-218 TGSFEVTML
+218 TGSFGITML
-227 SIVGVALVFALLITY
+227 SVVGAALVFALLIAY

-258 VNRIITEVAN
+258 VNRVIKEVAN
-268 GNLTQKINTDY
+268 GNLTQKIDTNY
-279 NKSILYVVGKMQEQ
+279 NESILYAVGKMQEQ

-302 YTSKNLNEKVDLA
+302 HTSKNLNEKVDLA
-315 VEHFVET
+315 VERFVET
-322 EKSVIIQGQ
+322 EKSVIIQGK
-331 TSRESAQKIKEV
+331 TSRESAQKIKEI

-358 QNSKDTTEICKNN
+358 QNSKDTTEICENN

-495 DVRDSVEIIF
+495 GVRDSVEIIF

-547 KAVGENRDSMMELK
+547 KAVGENRNSMMELK
-561 KLSDNLQRKIEIFKL
+561 DLSDNLQREIQIFKL

>member
-1 MIFNKT
+1 
-7 ISFINYNFVLLN
+7 
-19 NKNYFIKKRTK
+19 

-37 STKLYLSF
+37 SAKLYLSF
-45 SFIIIIMLLVAFFSI
+45 SFIIVIMLLVAFFSM
-60 AKVNFLDNALK
+60 AKVNFLDDALRM
-71 ITTDRNALISR
+71 TTDRNALISR

-103 INNDRA
+103 INNDKA
-109 DLEQTLAK
+109 DLEQTLAE

-146 MYEDIS
+146 MYEDIA

-165 INQVITKG
+165 INQVITKS
-173 NKTAAT
+173 NKTVAT

-197 NKLIDYEEISNQKL
+197 NKLIDYEEASSQKL
-211 TNESLKE
+211 TGESLKA
-218 TGSFEVTML
+218 TGSFGITML
-227 SIVGVALVFALLITY
+227 SVVGAALVFALFIAY

-258 VNRIITEVAN
+258 VNRVIKEVAN
-268 GNLTQKINTDY
+268 GNLTQKIDTNY
-279 NKSILYVVGKMQEQ
+279 NESILYAVGKMQEQ

-302 YTSKNLNEKVDLA
+302 HTSKNLNEKVDLA
-315 VEHFVET
+315 VERFVET
-322 EKSVIIQGQ
+322 EKSVIIQGK

-358 QNSKDTTEICKNN
+358 QNSKDTTEICENN

-495 DVRDSVEIIF
+495 GVRDSVEIIF

-547 KAVGENRDSMMELK
+547 KAVGENRNSMMELK
-561 KLSDNLQRKIEIFKL
+561 DLSDNLQREIQIFKL